1 MQINCA
7 LAGVGKGG
15 WRHHKKMNFLKTE
28 KTIDS
33 SELYLSM
40 EFLVNRPFKN
50 SWRYGIWA
58 WVNENIVSLM
68 ESLLSV
74 EKLWKKAQSKRQIII
89 KIDSEAQ
96 HLYKTQSPP
105 SSDNPV
111 FTLIALTK
119 DKQLP
124 GSPQYLLT
132 NQPTQHST
140 IFNFNFIDGPP
151 GWCLA
156 PCSPE
161 TKSVISQVIWCWS
174 KVVATWQ
181 MKVPLSSFLMSVTS
195 RLKEPE
201 PWTGAYHAVSVTSKN
216 IFNAT
221 LWRESAEQ
229 WTFWEETPEQQ
240 FSQVDPKSNWWRQ
253 EIEKLCAE
261 LVGLFGW

>member
-1 MQINCA
+1 
-7 LAGVGKGG
+7 
-15 WRHHKKMNFLKTE
+15 
-28 KTIDS
+28 
-33 SELYLSM
+33 M

-124 GSPQYLLT
+124 GSPQY
-132 NQPTQHST
+132 QPTHST
-140 IFNFNFIDGPP
+140 LNHLQFQFHWRPTWLMFGSVFTWNQKCDLSSGVLCQRWSGAGQRWWPP
-151 GWCLA
+151 GRWRCRCPPSWCRW
-156 PCSPE
+156 PTGWRSQSPE
-161 TKSVISQVIWCWS
+161 H
-174 KVVATWQ
+174 
-181 MKVPLSSFLMSVTS
+181 
-195 RLKEPE
+195 
-201 PWTGAYHAVSVTSKN
+201 YHDVSLTSKN
-216 IFNAT
+216 ILEVIVKRT
-221 LWRESAEQ
+221 EQ
-229 WTFWEETPEQQ
+229 WTLP
-240 FSQVDPKSNWWRQ
+240 FSPLYPKWRQ
-253 EIEKLCAE
+253 VIEKQKWFFWMIFFMI
-261 LVGLFGW
+261 VGRFVLERKSILQ